1 MSDCQ
6 ENIKKPIE
14 DEPAEDAE
22 KPIGDG
28 PFIAFTAAT
37 TVGIFF
43 VLRAMGVE
51 QHDALVTSAL
61 LVRLFSLP
69 VWER

>member
-14 DEPAEDAE
+14 EKPAEATE
-22 KPIGDG
+22 KPIRDG
-28 PFIAFTAAT
+28 LFIAFTAAT

-43 VLRAMGVE
+43 ALRAMGVG
-51 QHDALVTSAL
+51 QHDALVTSTS
-61 LVRLFSLP
+61 LVSLFSLL

>member
-6 ENIKKPIE
+6 ENIKKPTE
-14 DEPAEDAE
+14 DKPAKATE

-28 PFIAFTAAT
+28 LFIAFTAAT

-43 VLRAMGVE
+43 ALRAMGVG
-51 QHDALVTSAL
+51 QHDALVTCMS
-61 LVRLFSLP
+61 LV
-69 VWER
+69 